1 MSLLQRACAGLD
13 QTTGLNAGS
22 AIESQ
27 TLRMGMGLVSA
38 LLSEPQV
45 CTSD

>member
-1 MSLLQRACAGLD
+1 MSLLQRACVGLD
-13 QTTGLNAGS
+13 QTTGPNAGI
-22 AIESQ
+22 AVESQ

-45 CTSD
+45 